1 MTHLDPSQ
9 FPELRRV
16 FEGYLHEDFIAEYGS
31 AAAAIDAFRAD
42 ASAAEARAFHDEARR
57 FLGATSGL
65 DFATVQHL
73 VTRVGS
79 RWIPSSREELEGIL
93 TMVRTP

>member
-1 MTHLDPSQ
+1 MNYVDPTR

-42 ASAAEARAFHDEARR
+42 ASAVEARAFRDEARQ
-57 FLGATSGL
+57 FLALTSGL
-65 DFATVQHL
+65 DFANVQHL
-73 VTRVGS
+73 VARVGS
-79 RWIPSSREELEGIL
+79 RWIPGSREELEAVL
-93 TMVRTP
+93 HAPPS